1 MPEYKAEIEQTETEN
16 FKAEAKK
23 INDEISSLKSEL
35 SQNRNLFRESMQAQG
50 WAYIDT
56 EYKAYGETYGLSARL
71 LSPEFLAKHDL
82 TREVEGR
89 YEYKGIEGTTYLRDR
104 IDDVDI
110 DWDEEDEKEVI
121 YL

>member
-1 MPEYKAEIEQTETEN
+1 MNYQDYQL
-16 FKAEAKK
+16 AKTS
-23 INDEISSLKSEL
+23 INSQISMMRSEL
-35 SQNRNLFRESMQAQG
+35 SQNRKRFRESMQAQG

-56 EYKAYGETYGLSARL
+56 EHKAYGETYGLSARL

>member
-1 MPEYKAEIEQTETEN
+1 MNYQN
-16 FKAEAKK
+16 FLASAKK

-35 SQNRNLFRESMQAQG
+35 SQNRKRFRESMQAQG

-56 EYKAYGETYGLSARL
+56 EHKAYGETYGLSARL

-82 TREVEGR
+82 TREWVEGR
-89 YEYKGIEGTTYLRDR
+89 YEYKGIEGTSYLRDR

-110 DWDEEDEKEVI
+110 DWDEIEDEKEVI